1 MASIARYLALIAAAV
16 LLAGCASSNPKS
28 MTTPVPATA
37 AGLAALEESD
47 LRLARL
53 VADGRPVTIPAE
65 RPPVLQFLE
74 GGRVA
79 GFAGVN
85 RFNGGFTL
93 GDGGA
98 LTWAPAM
105 ASTRMAGPPE
115 RMALESALL
124 ATLPATT
131 RLGVLPYGVVF
142 QSEDGKNVVEFVK

>member
-1 MASIARYLALIAAAV
+1 MANTLRSFALIAAAAFF
-16 LLAGCASSNPKS
+16 AGCASSSQKS
-28 MTTPVPATA
+28 MTTPVPATPA
-37 AGLAALEESD
+37 ALAALEDTD

-53 VADGRPVTIPAE
+53 VTDGQTISIPAE

-93 GDGGA
+93 GEGGA
-98 LTWAPAM
+98 LIWSPAM
-105 ASTRMAGPPE
+105 AATRMAGPPE
-115 RMALESALL
+115 RMALEGALL
-124 ATLPATT
+124 GALPATT

-142 QSEDGKNVVEFVK
+142 QSEDGKNIAEFVK